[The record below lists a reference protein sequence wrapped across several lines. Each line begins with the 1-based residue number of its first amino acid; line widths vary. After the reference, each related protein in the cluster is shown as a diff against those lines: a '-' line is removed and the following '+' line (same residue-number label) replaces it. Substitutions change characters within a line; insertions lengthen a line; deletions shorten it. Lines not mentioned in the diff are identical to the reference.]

1 MKRNHWLF
9 WIFGIVIL
17 ILAIII
23 CVIIFSHFNKDN
35 SIIATDID
43 TNIADSAPIQS
54 ETTASQTEGASG
66 ITAEQINV
74 LTAEQSQA
82 IVDMAACFTAFMPEV
97 NENGI
102 AFSRNTIL
110 NYLSIYYSSF
120 SKQPDDEAPVSYS
133 YSQLDTAAQDLF
145 GCSIPSASPND
156 DNIMSGWSGTN
167 GSYTPSPA
175 FAGIGTASLVSV
187 KYDSDIYTA
196 QVDIANCLWR
206 RSAVFRLTVQ
216 LLPNPDSP
224 TGFTFQS
231 ISFAINPPK
240 KIDKTEASSEK
251 PTVNDVSYS
260 AANCI
265 DGMMTT
271 AWCENANGNGALE
284 WVRLYPSE
292 NTTFSAIGIV
302 NGNVSSQENYYSNG
316 RIKSILIQ
324 FPGGYSIRQEI
335 PDDCFINNGA
345 PYIVLLGSDIQATW
359 IKIIIESVYEGK
371 ASNDTYISEIR
382 LY

>member
-9 WIFGIVIL
+9 CMFGIVIL
-17 ILAIII
+17 VFAIII

-35 SIIATDID
+35 SISTDID
-43 TNIADSAPIQS
+43 TNIADSAPIQT
-54 ETTASQTEGASG
+54 EIATSQIEGASG

-74 LTAEQSQA
+74 LTVEQSQA
-82 IVDMAACFTAFMPEV
+82 IVDMAACFTAFVPEV
-97 NENGI
+97 DENGI

-133 YSQLDTAAQDLF
+133 YSQLDKAAQNLF

-156 DNIMSGWSGTN
+156 NHTMSGWSSIN
-167 GSYTPSPA
+167 GSYTPSPE

-187 KYDSDIYTA
+187 EYDSDIYTA
-196 QVDIANCLWR
+196 QVDIANCLWQ
-206 RSAVFRLTVQ
+206 RSSVYRLTVQ

-224 TGFTFQS
+224 TEFTFQT
-231 ISFAINPPK
+231 ISFTISPSK
-240 KIDKTEASSEK
+240 KIDKAEASSEK
-251 PTVNDVSYS
+251 PTANDVSYS

-271 AWCENANGNGALE
+271 VWCENANGNGTLE
-284 WVRLYPSE
+284 WLRLYPSE

-302 NGNVSSQENYYSNG
+302 NGNVSSQENYYNNG
-316 RIKSILIQ
+316 RVKSILIQ
-324 FPGGYSIRQEI
+324 LPGGYSIRQEI
-335 PDDCFINNGA
+335 PDDCFANNGA

-359 IKIIIESVYEGK
+359 VKIIIESVYEGRTY
-371 ASNDTYISEIR
+371 NDTCVSEIR